1 MLARDPYAW
10 RELWQED
17 DPHGSEQALKALVV
31 GAKATGD
38 GLLVAEIL
46 SWTARAQGAQQ
57 RWDEA
62 HDTLNDA
69 DFILMQQPA
78 RPVHARALLERAR
91 LFALSGLN
99 AGARRFTRQA
109 RERAEET
116 RADEVLEELDRESWS
131 L

>member
-1 MLARDPYAW
+1 M
-10 RELWQED
+10 
-17 DPHGSEQALKALVV
+17 

-62 HDTLNDA
+62 HETLNDA

-78 RPVHARALLERAR
+78 HPVHARALLERAR
-91 LFALSGLN
+91 LFALSGLDG
-99 AGARRFTRQA
+99 GARRLTRQA

-116 RADEVLEELDRESWS
+116 RASEVLEELDKG

>member
-10 RELWQED
+10 RELWKED
-17 DPHGSEQALKALVV
+17 DPQVSEQALKALVV

-57 RWDEA
+57 RWDDA

-78 RPVHARALLERAR
+78 CPAHARALLERAR
-91 LFALSGLN
+91 IFALSGLQS
-99 AGARRFTRQA
+99 GARRLARQA

-116 RADEVLEELDRESWS
+116 SAGEVLEELDRG

>member
-10 RELWQED
+10 RELWQDD
-17 DPHGSEQALKALVV
+17 DPLASEQALKALVV

-99 AGARRFTRQA
+99 GGARRLAQQA
-109 RERAEET
+109 RARAEET
-116 RADEVLEELDRESWS
+116 RASDILEELEQGFQV
-131 L
+131 